1 MIQPSKTTSMGST
14 DLFCFQLVTHP
25 LSPRDNLRLRPMF
38 FVSGECGC
46 CVDVVWML
54 TWKTKTTWHSR
65 HGKIK
70 GWCNFLSK
78 VKGFYYL
85 LLLITSSKDASPTCQ
100 EHLTQ
105 WLVTAILGFPSPVFQ
120 HGHRVLHIDTRRLP
134 PVVVSHLF
142 ISCLA
147 GILLIPCI

>member
-1 MIQPSKTTSMGST
+1 MLDDTTFQNNINGIHRPLLLPACHTSSQPKKQPQAAPHV
-14 DLFCFQLVTHP
+14 FCKWWMWML
-25 LSPRDNLRLRPMF
+25 
-38 FVSGECGC
+38 CGC
-46 CVDVVWML
+46 SHEKQRPLGIPDMGR
-54 TWKTKTTWHSR
+54 SR
-65 HGKIK
+65 VGVM
-70 GWCNFLSK
+70 FLSK

-85 LLLITSSKDASPTCQ
+85 ILLITSSKDASPTCQ